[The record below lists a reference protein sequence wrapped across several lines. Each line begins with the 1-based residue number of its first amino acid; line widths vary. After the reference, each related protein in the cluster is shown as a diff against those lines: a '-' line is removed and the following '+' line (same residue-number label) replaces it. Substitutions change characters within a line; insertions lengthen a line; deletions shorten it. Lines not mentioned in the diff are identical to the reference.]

1 MKMLKIQIAL
11 LSCFLLF
18 STGVLANP
26 DIDAEMSSEIFD
38 EAELNEEEEIIDNL
52 DIDAEMSSE
61 ISDEAELNEE
71 EIIDNNELDI
81 KTQEMVDIQ
90 DLNLFTETL
99 IDTYDEFEAIL
110 INEETQETVGHLF
123 WSQSDGKGKG
133 RIEFEADGEKSQV
146 PIQISDLE
154 SMEPSQRNDVLLDG
168 LYESAGLRLARQ
180 KKEPASL
187 TVSNDHQEE
196 IITKTAK
203 NDSGYAARR
212 RGSGP
217 VGYFDGINPQRI
229 TLPKNGKPKNRKR
242 VAWGWAYNPENPSKS
257 VWVHIHRHD
266 RFVNGRS
273 KHIGSVYANVSRP
286 DVNRAKRIKGKHGWR
301 FKLPERHD
309 NDGYKDSYGFLYGRD
324 LGVQYEAYAHFGKG
338 RKKLLKNMRFTLCMG
353 CSRLKD

>member
-1 MKMLKIQIAL
+1 MELKGAAGIFGDINDNIRGVGRKFQTRNGTLHRLQRVLNHFEKSPVVVFCAR
-11 LSCFLLF
+11 STFL
-18 STGVLANP
+18 
-26 DIDAEMSSEIFD
+26 
-38 EAELNEEEEIIDNL
+38 
-52 DIDAEMSSE
+52 
-61 ISDEAELNEE
+61 
-71 EIIDNNELDI
+71 
-81 KTQEMVDIQ
+81 
-90 DLNLFTETL
+90 
-99 IDTYDEFEAIL
+99 DEFP
-110 INEETQETVGHLF
+110 N
-123 WSQSDGKGKG
+123 
-133 RIEFEADGEKSQV
+133 RV
-146 PIQISDLE
+146 PVMVI
-154 SMEPSQRNDVLLDG
+154 DG

-212 RGSGP
+212 RDSGP